1 MGASCV
7 ELSVAVPDGEYRV
20 ELYFA
25 EPWLGKHEGAGIDCE
40 GERIFDVAINDSVV
54 VDDLDLWA
62 EAGFAGACKKV
73 VDVKVKGGLLTVS
86 FPEVKVGEAIISAIA
101 IAAKGEIGDAEKWN
115 VILKG
120 SKPESGMSKTY
131 WADLDKDVVEKYPKE
146 LLPQDN
152 EVFPAVRYK
161 SKSSTWTINPG
172 VAREYMLRF
181 RYKNTTGGQQV
192 GRLKIVDSKG
202 IVLLDR
208 DMTFPETPNKF
219 KTIGTTTDSQINAG
233 TYQII
238 LSGLPN
244 VSFDYLEV
252 Q

>member
-1 MGASCV
+1 
-7 ELSVAVPDGEYRV
+7 
-20 ELYFA
+20 
-25 EPWLGKHEGAGIDCE
+25 
-40 GERIFDVAINDSVV
+40 
-54 VDDLDLWA
+54 
-62 EAGFAGACKKV
+62 
-73 VDVKVKGGLLTVS
+73 
-86 FPEVKVGEAIISAIA
+86 
-101 IAAKGEIGDAEKWN
+101 
-115 VILKG
+115 
-120 SKPESGMSKTY
+120 
-131 WADLDKDVVEKYPKE
+131 
-146 LLPQDN
+146 
-152 EVFPAVRYK
+152 
-161 SKSSTWTINPG
+161 
-172 VAREYMLRF
+172 MLRF
-181 RYKNTTGGQQV
+181 RYKNTTGEQQV